1 MMKWFTNL
9 IRKPM
14 RQMQTRIYLI
24 DYGEAKMKRGKE
36 KINRKVKNRERK
48 IRSKNQI
55 KNKLKNQKKPKIK
68 KQLRKMPK
76 RRSLMKRNKN
86 NRVKIKKHQKSNS
99 SQWILDAQTC
109 SSTSKEEVRK
119 HA

>member
-14 RQMQTRIYLI
+14 RQMQTQIYSI
-24 DYGEAKMKRGKE
+24 DYGEAKTKRRKE

-55 KNKLKNQKKPKIK
+55 KNKLRNQEKLKIK
-68 KQLRKMPK
+68 KQLRKMLK
-76 RRSLMKRNKN
+76 RRSLMKRNKK
-86 NRVKIKKHQKSNS
+86 NRVEIKKPQKLNS

-109 SSTSKEEVRK
+109 SSISKEEVRK